1 MEVTLTIEN
10 PDVTQQT
17 IITTA
22 PDYETAKSAAEKQ
35 VPDGAKALS
44 IRTNP
49 YAG

>member
-1 MEVTLTIEN
+1 MEVTLTIAN
-10 PDVTQQT
+10 PDGTQEAFT
-17 IITTA
+17 GTG
-22 PDYETAKSAAEKQ
+22 PDYDTAKAAAAGQ

>member
-10 PDVTQQT
+10 PDCTQHAVTGT
-17 IITTA
+17 G